1 MNICAALLALL
12 LACWSALVQAGPEQA
27 PIQIDEAQVLIE
39 PYRAQA
45 IPPDDASEAWR
56 SLSLEHRVPNPSQEL
71 VRVWFRMTFDVNGD
85 AGRAWAVMLPRLY
98 SGGSVFVNGVAIGEV
113 PGSSP
118 TAQANWLRPH
128 QFPLPAGVLQ
138 PGENTLLVGVPSR
151 YDRIGLGAPIVGTA
165 EAIRSLYAQRTFWEY
180 TIAMVSVWLLLMGGI
195 FLLAIWFSRRQE
207 VLYGIFG
214 LATLAWGIRTIHHVW
229 PVVPLD
235 LWVYWRAIYYAGTGF
250 GDILIC
256 IFLMRTGGFQHRW
269 IERSALLYAAIGP
282 LAMLAIGQDFQSRD
296 YLWYGGAMP
305 LNLLAVGVMA
315 RAVWRRQ
322 TWDTIALAGAMGM
335 GVLAFVRDY
344 AIKAGWLPYGS
355 VYTAHAVAPLVIIA
369 ICLVLV
375 VRFIQALHRLENV
388 NVEMERRLRVRE
400 AEINANH
407 EVLRQMELAQASA
420 VERQRIMQD
429 MHDGLGSQLLS
440 SLAVVQRGGTGHQEI
455 AGMLQECIDDM
466 RLVVDAL
473 TPEDNDLLAALGTL
487 RFRMAPRLA
496 AAGIELDW
504 QVSCPADSLELE
516 PREGLAVLRIVQEAI
531 SNVLKHAGA
540 SRLAVTIDGSERALE
555 IRIVDNGR
563 GFTQGACGP
572 GRGLGNMNKRAA
584 AIGASLGI
592 TSFPGHTQIRLFK
605 PRSEQH
611 A

>member
-1 MNICAALLALL
+1 MVTIGAALLASLL
-12 LACWSALVQAGPEQA
+12 GCWSALAQAEPQQA
-27 PIQIDEAQVLIE
+27 LIEIREAQVLVE
-39 PYRAQA
+39 PYQA
-45 IPPDDASEAWR
+45 HATPPDEGRGEWR
-56 SLSLEHRVPNPSQEL
+56 TMALTARVENPSQEL
-71 VRVWFRMTFDVNGD
+71 VRLWFRTRFRVDGD
-85 AGRAWAVMLPRLY
+85 MEQAWMVMLPRLY
-98 SGGSVFVNGVAIGEV
+98 SGGSVFLNGVAVGEV

-118 TAQANWLRPH
+118 TAQANWLHPH
-128 QFPLPAGVLQ
+128 RFPLPAGVLQ

-151 YDRIGLGAPIVGTA
+151 YDRIGLGAPIVGSA
-165 EAIRSLYAQRTFWEY
+165 EAIRPLYAQRMFWEY
-180 TIAMVSVWLLLMGGI
+180 TIAMVSVWLLLLGGM
-195 FLLAIWFSRRQE
+195 FLLAIWFWRRQE

-256 IFLMRTGGFQHRW
+256 IFLMRSGDFRHRW

-282 LAMLAIGQDFQSRD
+282 LAMLAMGQDFQRQD

-305 LNLLAVGVMA
+305 LNFLAVGVMA
-315 RAVWRRQ
+315 RAVWKRQ
-322 TWDTIALAGAMGM
+322 TWDTVALAGAMGI

-344 AIKAGWLPYGS
+344 AIKAGWLPFGS

-375 VRFIQALHRLENV
+375 VRFIQALRRLENV

-429 MHDGLGSQLLS
+429 MHDGLGSHLLS

-504 QVSCPADSLELE
+504 QVSCPADSLELD
-516 PREGLAVLRIVQEAI
+516 PREGLSVLRIVQEAI

-540 SRLAVTIDGSERALE
+540 SRLTVSIDAGERALE
-555 IRIVDNGR
+555 IRIADNGR
-563 GFTQGACGP
+563 GFAEDTSGP
-572 GRGLGNMNKRAA
+572 GRGLGNMKKRAA
-584 AIGASLGI
+584 AIGASLDIASSSG
-592 TSFPGHTQIRLFK
+592 GAHIRLHK
-605 PRSEQH
+605 LRQ
-611 A
+611 